1 MLFKRT
7 KVCSGVL
14 VALGVAALPAF
25 AQTAERV
32 EITGSRIKTVGAIS
46 NSPVTSIASEE
57 INSSQ
62 PAAVEEV
69 IRGLPAAVPAIGPG
83 TNNGTNGTAS
93 IDLRGLGSNRTLVL
107 MNGRRL
113 VPATLGASVDT
124 NTIPIALL
132 ERIDLVTGG
141 ASAVYGADAVSGVAN
156 FILKR
161 NFQGVEFSSN
171 FGSSEQNDAKRY
183 RSDFTLG
190 ANLADNRGNVVLN
203 LTRTRTT
210 PLTQGE
216 REYGLVQRDPTTGA
230 GGGSTTAVPAYFVGI
245 PGRSAS
251 VIDATTG
258 LLRNAVASDQY
269 NFNPPNFYQT
279 PLERTQITALGHF
292 TINEYVEAYA
302 ELLNNKS
309 KVVANLAPTGSFTT
323 TYSLPIGNPFL
334 PQGVRNQLCVDYIA
348 AENAKLTTTP
358 PGVPNAA
365 LIAALQPAN
374 CVAGN
379 ATEVRLSIRRR
390 FVELGPRI
398 NDFNNTS
405 QQYTVGLRG
414 SLPVLSNWNYDA
426 YLQRGSS
433 DQVGARVNW
442 GSFSKVQQALR
453 ATNAVTCTVNTNG
466 CVPLNL
472 FGAAG
477 TITPAMLNFV
487 NLSTVQTTSVTQ
499 SIANASV
506 SGDLG
511 VVKSPFSMS
520 PIGVALGIEERK
532 MFAGNRSDGP
542 TQIQNEVLG
551 TGAPTPDRSGTL
563 KLSEGF
569 VEAQVPVADGLPG
582 VHSLNFEGGYRGSE
596 FTTSAGKQNYGSWK
610 YGFDWAPVK
619 GFRIR
624 AMQQRATRSP
634 SVNELYAPVVTG
646 LAGLTTDPCQGANI
660 NTAAAA
666 TPGTLS
672 SLCRATG
679 VPANQVG
686 FVAPPSAAQI
696 NNTSG
701 GNPNLSPEEAD
712 TTTIGLVFEPSFA
725 PGLSLTFDYYKIE
738 VNKAV
743 SSASSGQVI
752 NGCYTAALNPGFS
765 PTSAFCGFISR
776 DPLTGS
782 LNGGLGTITQ
792 LSNLGK
798 NNVEGY
804 DIGVNYRLPLKAVGL
819 DGWGRVDV
827 GLNATQYTKWD
838 VQTLPTVATLSCLGV
853 YGTSCGD
860 QTGTPT
866 NKVKWSQRSTWNMGS
881 VTVGYNW
888 RHLSAVELDPA
899 EQAGIFDPYKKISAY
914 NYIDLSGTW
923 DVTKNLR
930 LSLAINNVTD
940 KQPPI
945 VGTGLSGSN
954 LNSGNTYPQTYD
966 TIGRF
971 YSVSARLKF

>member
-7 KVCSGVL
+7 KICSGVL
-14 VALGVAALPAF
+14 VALGAASMPAF
-25 AQTAERV
+25 AQTTERV
-32 EITGSRIKTVGAIS
+32 EITGSRIRTIGATS
-46 NSPVTSIASEE
+46 NSPITSVASEE

-156 FILKR
+156 FILKK

-171 FGSSEQNDAKRY
+171 YGSSEQNDAKRY
-183 RSDFTLG
+183 RSDFTIG
-190 ANLADNRGNVVLN
+190 SNLADNRGNVVLN

-216 REYGLVQRDPTTGA
+216 REYGLVQRDPTTGN
-230 GGGSTTAVPAYFVGI
+230 GGGSTTAVPAYFVGV

-251 VIDATTG
+251 VIDASTG

-292 TINEYVEAYA
+292 TINEYAEAYA
-302 ELLNNKS
+302 ELLSNKS

-323 TYSLPIGNPFL
+323 AYFLPIGNPFL
-334 PQGVRNQLCVDYIA
+334 TTPVRQQLCA
-348 AENAKLTTTP
+348 AYTTAFP
-358 PGVPNAA
+358 LGAA
-365 LIAALQPAN
+365 DPN

-398 NDFNNTS
+398 NDFDNTS

-433 DQVGARVNW
+433 DQVGSRVNW
-442 GSFSKVQQALR
+442 GSYSKVQQALR

-511 VVKSPFSMS
+511 AVKSPFSKQ
-520 PIGVALGIEERK
+520 PIGLALGIEERK

-551 TGAPTPDRSGTL
+551 TGAPTPDRSGSL

-569 VEAQVPVADGLPG
+569 IEAQVPLVDGLPG
-582 VHSLNFEGGYRGSE
+582 VHSLNFEGGYRASE
-596 FTTSAGKQNYGSWK
+596 FTTSASKQNYGSWK

-672 SLCRATG
+672 SLCRQTG

-686 FVAPPSAAQI
+686 NVAAPSAAQI

-725 PGLSLTFDYYKIE
+725 PGLSVTFDYYKIV

-743 SSASSGQVI
+743 SSASSGQVV

-765 PTSAFCGFISR
+765 PNSAFCGFISR

-792 LSNLGK
+792 LSNLGR
-798 NNVEGY
+798 NDVQGY

-838 VQTLPTVATLSCLGV
+838 VQTLPTVDTLSCLGV

-866 NKVKWSQRSTWNMGS
+866 NKVKWSQRGTWNMGS
-881 VTVGYNW
+881 FSVGYNW

-899 EQAGIFDPYKKISAY
+899 EQAGIFEPYKKISAY

-930 LSLAINNVTD
+930 LSLAVNNATD
-940 KQPPI
+940 KKPPI
-945 VGTGLSGSN
+945 VGTGLSASS

-971 YSVSARLKF
+971 YSLSARLKF